1 MRRAPADQGYQKFET
16 ALTRSASDI
25 KHMSPIY
32 NKEEKIASCK
42 PIAVQAASRWVYK
55 YPDELNSTKKMTYVT
70 YQAILNKNGGPF
82 QSNGA
87 GRPFY
92 DFPLAL

>member
-1 MRRAPADQGYQKFET
+1 
-16 ALTRSASDI
+16 L
-25 KHMSPIY
+25 SPLR
-32 NKEEKIASCK
+32 NKDEKLASCK
-42 PIAVQAASRWVYK
+42 SLAVQAASRWVYK
-55 YPDELNSTKKMTYVT
+55 YPDDPNSTKKMTWVT
-70 YQAILNKNGGPF
+70 YQAILKKDGGPF